1 MAYSNDRSPTA
12 SPPGRRHG
20 AQGLVEFALVLP
32 ALLLALFMIIEVAR
46 AFQAWLTVS
55 NAARFG
61 MRYAVTGEFNAAN
74 CVDLDFPVD
83 GACLGTSRRAEED
96 AARLQSII
104 DLTTHV
110 GVGLLRDPA
119 AAWNES
125 GYYHVTVCSSRPGNV
140 YIPMQRRGG
149 GGPGH
154 EAQCTPADDPG
165 SPDLGTTRVLVAVTY
180 EHPIIMPILSSIAP
194 SLTLHAERTGIL
206 EQFRVSRVFGLPPDI
221 TLPSATP
228 SDTPIPSDTPTPSE
242 TPTTTPTPTP
252 SESATPSETPTASE
266 TPTPSVT
273 PSISPT
279 PTNTKPPVHIAII
292 VPPVSGALLWDV
304 EETRFEAEAWDP
316 DIGTSNGDGINQVR
330 LWLYS
335 PTFALLSVNDQ
346 FSPRYCIYN
355 GTVACNRMPGGA
367 FNALANGTYTLYAMA
382 WATDGRTSALVS
394 KTFIIMRPSPTPTDT
409 NTPTKT
415 YTPSPVPPP
424 TDTLPPTNTYT
435 PSNTPTKTS
444 TPTPSHTPT
453 SSFTPSITPT
463 PSDTPTPSN
472 TFTPTFTKT
481 PSNTPSHTPPATN
494 THTPTPTPPPSPTNT
509 ECFDC

>member
-1 MAYSNDRSPTA
+1 MASTNVYSRKA
-12 SPPGRRHG
+12 PPSARTHW
-20 AQGLVEFALVLP
+20 AQGLVEFALILP
-32 ALLLALFMIIEVAR
+32 ALLLALFTIIEVAR
-46 AFQAWLTVS
+46 AFQAWLTVQ

-61 MRYAVTGEFNAAN
+61 MRYAVTGEFDPAN
-74 CVDLDFPVD
+74 CIDLDFPAD

-96 AARLQSII
+96 ASRLQSIY
-104 DLTTHV
+104 DVATHA
-110 GVGLLRDPA
+110 GVGLLRDPTA
-119 AAWNES
+119 VWNEP

-140 YIPMQRRGG
+140 FFPMVRRD

-154 EAQCTPADDPG
+154 ESECRPADDPG
-165 SPDLGTTRVLVAVTY
+165 SPDLGVTRVLVAVTY

-206 EQFRVSRVFGLPPDI
+206 EQFRVSRVIGLPPDI

-228 SDTPIPSDTPTPSE
+228 SDVPTPSDTPTPSE
-242 TPTTTPTPTP
+242 TPTNTPTPTP
-252 SESATPSETPTASE
+252 SESATPSETPTASK
-266 TPTPSVT
+266 TPTPSLT
-273 PSISPT
+273 PTISPT

-292 VPPVSGALLWDV
+292 VPPVSGATLFFIA
-304 EETRFEAEAWDP
+304 ESAFEAEAWDP
-316 DIGTSNGDGINQVR
+316 DIGTSNGDGIDYVR

-335 PTFALLSVNDQ
+335 PSMALLSVNDQ

-355 GTVACNRMPGGA
+355 GTIVCNQMPGGA
-367 FNALANGTYTLYAMA
+367 WNALANGTYTLYAMA
-382 WATDGRTSALVS
+382 WANDGRTSALVS
-394 KTFIIMRPSPTPTDT
+394 KTFVINRPTPTPT
-409 NTPTKT
+409 KTATPTKT

-444 TPTPSHTPT
+444 TPTPSFTPT
-453 SSFTPSITPT
+453 SSYTPSITPT

-509 ECFDC
+509 QCFDC